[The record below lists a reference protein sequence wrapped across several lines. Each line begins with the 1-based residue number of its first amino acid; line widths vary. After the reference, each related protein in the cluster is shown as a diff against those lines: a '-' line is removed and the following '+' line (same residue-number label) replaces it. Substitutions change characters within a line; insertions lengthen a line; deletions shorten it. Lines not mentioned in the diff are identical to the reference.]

1 MVQVRLQQPLNTDG
15 SINLEAWLD
24 TVISIDPALERQSLG
39 EACEF
44 ARDAEEQA
52 KSKPS
57 HWSERNSSF
66 RSGLEIAEIL
76 ADLKLDQDSLIAAVV

>member
-24 TVISIDPALERQSLG
+24 NVISIDPALDRRALR

-44 ARDAEEQA
+44 AREAE
-52 KSKPS
+52 
-57 HWSERNSSF
+57 
-66 RSGLEIAEIL
+66 
-76 ADLKLDQDSLIAAVV
+76 